1 MAAPSAPARARTS
14 FERQMA
20 CICNDDRDA
29 QLQLYT
35 EDCVYEF
42 PFANDRP
49 RRIVGRSEIRRVMT
63 PLWED
68 ARRKGVRVTGYEG
81 TLHETSD
88 PDLLIAEFSLSIEV
102 GSARTTIPFV
112 QFFRVRGEHIAA
124 VREYFSPQ
132 ARSEALNG

>member
-1 MAAPSAPARARTS
+1 MSTRARAL
-14 FERQMA
+14 FERQMD
-20 CICNDDRDA
+20 CIRSDDRAA
-29 QLQLYT
+29 QLQLYA

-42 PFANDRP
+42 PFAADRP
-49 RRIVGRSEIRRVMT
+49 RRIVGRAEIGRVMT
-63 PLWED
+63 PLWEE

-81 TLHETSD
+81 TVHDTAD

-102 GSARTTIPFV
+102 GPARTTIPFV
-112 QFFRVRGEHIAA
+112 QFFRVRGAHIAA